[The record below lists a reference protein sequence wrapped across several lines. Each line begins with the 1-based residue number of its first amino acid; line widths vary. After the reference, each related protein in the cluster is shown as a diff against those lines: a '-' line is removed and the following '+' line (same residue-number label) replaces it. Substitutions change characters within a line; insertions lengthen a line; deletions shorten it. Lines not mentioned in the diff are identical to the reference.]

1 MFVLAPPLVAIT
13 LRSHFLGLYKKVVIA
28 KNKTVKLA
36 VLMTSL
42 CHFIASYD
50 TSLLKN

>member
-1 MFVLAPPLVAIT
+1 M
-13 LRSHFLGLYKKVVIA
+13 LYKKVVIA
-28 KNKTVKLA
+28 KNKTVKMA

-50 TSLLKN
+50 ISLLKIQLGVKTIKEVYA